1 MDLTVLLEPK
11 IDLVRIARVL
21 DGLGLSGRLDT
32 IRAWERPE
40 LAALFEAAKGF
51 RAVDLDHFVP
61 RSVGPKT
68 EVIHHGK
75 NSLPVFTLFEN
86 RFCRPSKDEDTD
98 LWGYNRQDLQLWTGP
113 GYFMAHLADT
123 PGEVAIDY
131 TRVPEHLAPSGGGPP
146 SEPTG
151 WPEVLPNSARLGRFV
166 YFGTIDVMRGL
177 SSHVSIGRA
186 RRGKAWEDSWFVLCR
201 EDAG

>member
-61 RSVGPKT
+61 RSVGP
-68 EVIHHGK
+68 
-75 NSLPVFTLFEN
+75 
-86 RFCRPSKDEDTD
+86 
-98 LWGYNRQDLQLWTGP
+98 
-113 GYFMAHLADT
+113 
-123 PGEVAIDY
+123 
-131 TRVPEHLAPSGGGPP
+131 
-146 SEPTG
+146 
-151 WPEVLPNSARLGRFV
+151 
-166 YFGTIDVMRGL
+166 
-177 SSHVSIGRA
+177 
-186 RRGKAWEDSWFVLCR
+186 
-201 EDAG
+201 